1 MKRIN
6 ALIWVLFLLVA
17 CSSNTTVE
25 TPTEESPILSVTPSF
40 TSTPVFTPTPQ
51 PHSLPITY
59 GPDRENFPANVN
71 PLSGLQV
78 EDPSLL
84 QTPAMALSIS
94 NFPVAARPQAGL
106 SFAPWVFEFYIT
118 EGATRF
124 LSMFYGKFPEPDVP
138 ITGDCEVRREPVH
151 GNNIQI
157 GNRIW
162 LDENQNGI
170 QEDFEQGV
178 GGVCINLLNSAGKP
192 IWQTTSDSN
201 GYYGFGAEPGR
212 YIVEVKL
219 PAWLKFTK
227 PNLGDEE
234 HDSDAD
240 STSGKIEADLQST
253 PLDLDIGLIPSE
265 EANPPVNP
273 SAPIPAAE
281 VGPIRSGRMLYVD
294 VHNMFLNSCF
304 VFASASEEILP
315 LLPQCYLV
323 PHDEASGGA
332 MLSIEKMKS
341 LAQENKDSRTGE
353 FNYASNV
360 FSETPPSGGEKA
372 IGLNSY
378 VALLNQSAWVYDL
391 ASNSYWRYVDDT
403 TQENAGVLHPE
414 IDRLTGRQLQFNN
427 IIVLEVDQE
436 VYEYQGRAI
445 RTLLDYHL
453 ELGQGGYAYLFRDG
467 MKYNIRWTTKA
478 RVYEKETGQA
488 RPFYFVDANGDPV
501 SLRPGNTWFIVATP
515 YSYFSSEDG
524 VWDFRFVPP
533 EGVK

>member
-1 MKRIN
+1 LKRITS
-6 ALIWVLFLLVA
+6 LIWIACLLCA
-17 CSSNTTVE
+17 CAGSATVE
-25 TPTEESPILSVTPSF
+25 TTIENTATVLPSATPTPI
-40 TSTPVFTPTPQ
+40 FTPTPQ
-51 PHSLPITY
+51 PHSQPISY
-59 GPDRENFPANVN
+59 GPDRENFPSNIN

-78 EDPSLL
+78 EEPSLL
-84 QTPAMALSIS
+84 KTPAMALSIS

-124 LSMFYGKFPEPDVP
+124 LSIFHGTFPEPEAP
-138 ITGDCEVRREPVH
+138 IVGDCEVRRKP
-151 GNNIQI
+151 IQGSVIEI

-162 LDENQNGI
+162 LDENKNGI
-170 QEDFEQGV
+170 QEDYEKGV
-178 GGVCINLLNSAGKP
+178 GGVCINLLDATGKP
-192 IWQTTSDSN
+192 VQKTTSDSN
-201 GYYGFGAEPGR
+201 GFYGFVTEPGN
-212 YIVEVKL
+212 YIVEVTI
-219 PAWLKFTK
+219 PEWLKFTK
-227 PNLGDEE
+227 PNVGDEE

-240 STSGKIEADLQST
+240 PVSGKIEAHLIST
-253 PLDLDIGLIPSE
+253 PLDLDVGLVPSE
-265 EANPPVNP
+265 ETNPPVKQ
-273 SAPIPAAE
+273 SAQLPPAE
-281 VGPIRSGRMLYVD
+281 VGPIRSGRLLYVD

-341 LAQENKDSRTGE
+341 LAEENKGSRPVD

-360 FSETPPSGGEKA
+360 FAETSLEGGETA
-372 IGLNSY
+372 LRLNSY
-378 VALLNQSAWVYDL
+378 VALLNQSAWVYDP
-391 ASNSYWRYVDDT
+391 ASSSYWRYVDDT
-403 TQENAGVLHPE
+403 TQANAGVLHPE

-436 VYEYQGRAI
+436 VYEYQDRPI

-467 MKYNIRWTTKA
+467 RKYDIRWTTKA
-478 RVYEKETGQA
+478 RAYEKQTGQA
-488 RPFYFVDANGDPV
+488 RPLYFVDANGDPV
-501 SLRPGNTWFIVATP
+501 SLKPGNTWFIVATP
-515 YSYFSSEDG
+515 YSYFTPEDG
-524 VWDFRFVPP
+524 VWNFRFVPP